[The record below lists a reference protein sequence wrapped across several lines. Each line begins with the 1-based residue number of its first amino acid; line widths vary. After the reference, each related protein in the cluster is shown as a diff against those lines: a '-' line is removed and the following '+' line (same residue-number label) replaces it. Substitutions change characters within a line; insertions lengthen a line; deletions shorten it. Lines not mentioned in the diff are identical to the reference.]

1 MGFSR
6 WMFLRAQ
13 LMTLMSALSATPQC
27 SIEVLD
33 EGMTVDWLAE
43 EGDGTG
49 CHCTPADSL
58 FGKGGDEDDRY
69 ARPAYDQLVLELHSA
84 HSQHLHVRNDAR
96 GIIQL
101 GRAKE
106 LLRGSEHARPIAERP
121 NKATHCSSDGIII
134 VDDGDDRSSRQNT
147 DPCNGSA
154 IDRGCRAKLNM
165 ECQQRLQS
173 HTEVYCSTPSL
184 SKT

>member
-1 MGFSR
+1 
-6 WMFLRAQ
+6 MFLRAL
-13 LMTLMSALSATPQC
+13 LMALMSALSATSQC
-27 SIEVLD
+27 GIEALD
-33 EGMTVDWLAE
+33 EDMTVDWLAE

-49 CHCTPADSL
+49 CLCTPADSL

-69 ARPAYDQLVLELHSA
+69 ARPAYDHLLLKLHSA
-84 HSQHLHVRNDAR
+84 HSWHLHVRDDAR